1 MATPTKKPAAAKKP
15 ATAKPGAP
23 ATEKAAIHK
32 AAAKK
37 DSVAKKP
44 AAAKPATH
52 KAAAHAP
59 TAHTPISHAHKAV
72 EAEENVAVA
81 AAPATEAIVRAPIAI
96 LDLKGKYTYSV
107 GRRKTSVANVRL
119 YNGTNPST
127 VNGKKLADYFSN
139 NAGYLEDALKPL
151 RLTGLEKEVYLV
163 ITVNGGGIN
172 SQAGAVAHGLSR
184 AIAKAN
190 SEFHKV
196 LKQNGLLTRDSR
208 MKERKKPGLKRA
220 RRGPQWAK
228 R

>member
-1 MATPTKKPAAAKKP
+1 MATPTKKPAAKKP
-15 ATAKPGAP
+15 AAAKVAVP
-23 ATEKAAIHK
+23 AAEKAVVHKAAIHK
-32 AAAKK
+32 AP
-37 DSVAKKP
+37 AKKP
-44 AAAKPATH
+44 AA
-52 KAAAHAP
+52 
-59 TAHTPISHAHKAV
+59 HKAV
-72 EAEENVAVA
+72 NHTEKSTKTEEHDEAVA
-81 AAPATEAIVRAPIAI
+81 AAVPASGAVVRAPIAV
-96 LDLKGKYTYSV
+96 LDLKGKYSYSV

-119 YNGTNPST
+119 YTGTNPST
-127 VNGKKLADYFSN
+127 VNGRKLADYFSN